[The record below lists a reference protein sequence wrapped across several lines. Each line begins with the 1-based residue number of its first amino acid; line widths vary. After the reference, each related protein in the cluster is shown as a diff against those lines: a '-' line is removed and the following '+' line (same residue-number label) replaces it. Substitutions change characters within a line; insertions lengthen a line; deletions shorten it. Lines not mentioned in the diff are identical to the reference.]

1 MGSKKTKERL
11 FATPN
16 FMRHRGTERDKRDI
30 CARVWRYKVF
40 VIVNSNKSKNS
51 IDLMSEMEKVLR
63 RRFSL
68 IDGQ

>member
-1 MGSKKTKERL
+1 MADVLKQIKNGGHKLNK
-11 FATPN
+11 
-16 FMRHRGTERDKRDI
+16 
-30 CARVWRYKVF
+30 

>member
-1 MGSKKTKERL
+1 MDDVLKQIKSGSHKLNKVEINKNNKGKK
-11 FATPN
+11 
-16 FMRHRGTERDKRDI
+16 
-30 CARVWRYKVF
+30 
-40 VIVNSNKSKNS
+40 